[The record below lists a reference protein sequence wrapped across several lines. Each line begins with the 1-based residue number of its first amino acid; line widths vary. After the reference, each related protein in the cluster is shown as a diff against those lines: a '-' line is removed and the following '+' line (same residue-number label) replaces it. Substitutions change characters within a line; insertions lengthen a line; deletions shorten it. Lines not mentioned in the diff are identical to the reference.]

1 MEPRYSK
8 QAAGQEGFQG
18 TVYHQI
24 IILSQQEAQRGPLLL
39 LFAYFNSSFENTNPT
54 ILLS

>member
-39 LFAYFNSSFENTNPT
+39 LFAYFN
-54 ILLS
+54 